1 MGNCCCKSGAAGA
14 IAATQSD
21 TGEGGNLSSGIG
33 KGTGR
38 STLNGGSG
46 VGNGKL
52 GASVKT
58 ASQRSTC
65 CCVTSLDMLSSSKA
79 CHRLVVLVD
88 LARPT
93 QTTVQWKAHRPSKSP
108 WL

>member
-14 IAATQSD
+14 VAATQSD
-21 TGEGGNLSSGIG
+21 RGEGGNPLSGIG

-46 VGNGKL
+46 VGKQ
-52 GASVKT
+52 GASVTT
-58 ASQRSTC
+58 ANQNNTC
-65 CCVTSLDMLSSSKA
+65 CFVANLDVLSLSKA

>member
-21 TGEGGNLSSGIG
+21 RGDGGNPSSGIG

-46 VGNGKL
+46 VGNGKQ
-52 GASVKT
+52 GASVIT
-58 ASQRSTC
+58 ANQHRTC
-65 CCVTSLDMLSSSKA
+65 CFVASLGMLSLSKA
-79 CHRLVVLVD
+79 CHRLVVSVD

-93 QTTVQWKAHRPSKSP
+93 QTTVQ
-108 WL
+108 

>member
-21 TGEGGNLSSGIG
+21 GGDGGNPSSGIG

-46 VGNGKL
+46 VGNGKQ
-52 GASVKT
+52 GASVT
-58 ASQRSTC
+58 AANQHDTC
-65 CCVTSLDMLSSSKA
+65 CFIASLDMLNSSKA

-88 LARPT
+88 LARST

>member
-21 TGEGGNLSSGIG
+21 RGDGGNPSSGIG

-46 VGNGKL
+46 VGNGKQ
-52 GASVKT
+52 GASVIT
-58 ASQRSTC
+58 ANQHRTC
-65 CCVTSLDMLSSSKA
+65 CFVASLGMLSLSKA